1 MAVKFFNLKVSSL
14 HKFYAHK
21 LFIYYNLKGKV

>member
-1 MAVKFFNLKVSSL
+1 MKKKNAIDFT

-21 LFIYYNLKGKV
+21 LCK